1 MRRELASALQRVP
14 EELAW
19 RLASALVEFG
29 DDAEDHNLPTL
40 LWYGISPLAGSDP
53 ERALEL
59 AVDSAHARTSVALE
73 RPSLAHNP
81 MIQHELA
88 EAWMAL
94 EGVRSQLE
102 WLSADWVSGFSLT
115 GYRNPR
121 V

>member
-1 MRRELASALQRVP
+1 MP

-59 AVDSAHARTSVALE
+59 AGRTAIPARGLKGWP
-73 RPSLAHNP
+73 R
-81 MIQHELA
+81 
-88 EAWMAL
+88 
-94 EGVRSQLE
+94 
-102 WLSADWVSGFSLT
+102 WLTMTTKETDHD
-115 GYRNPR
+115 
-121 V
+121 